1 MENREMEKTEGK
13 IKKFLQKN
21 ECIKKDEN
29 SETKIQYLK

>member
-1 MENREMEKTEGK
+1 MENREMEKTGGK
-13 IKKFLQKN
+13 IKKFFQKN